1 MRTII
6 AAFAATLAATLIA
19 GPALAQGIE
28 GVWKTEPNDEGKY
41 LHVRVGPCE
50 SDPAQVCGII
60 DGAFNGA
67 TEANVGKPIIWD
79 MVPQG
84 GNEWDDGTIWK
95 VDDDEE
101 YDSEMELRDDGILEV
116 SGCVLAGLICKSQDW
131 TRVE

>member
-1 MRTII
+1 MKMTVT
-6 AAFAATLAATLIA
+6 ALVAVLVA

-41 LHVRVGPCE
+41 LHVRIAPCA
-50 SDPAQVCGII
+50 SDPGQMCGTI

-79 MVPQG
+79 MEPAGPNQ
-84 GNEWDDGTIWK
+84 WDNGTIWK

-101 YDSEMELRDDGILEV
+101 YDSEMELRSDDVLEV
-116 SGCVLAGLICKSQDW
+116 SGCVFFGQICKSQEW